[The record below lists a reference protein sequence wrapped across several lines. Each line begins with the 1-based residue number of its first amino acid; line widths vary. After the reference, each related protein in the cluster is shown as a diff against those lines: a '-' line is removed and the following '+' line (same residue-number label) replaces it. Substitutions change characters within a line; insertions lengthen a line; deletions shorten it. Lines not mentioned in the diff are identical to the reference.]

1 MNLQIFNLNINN
13 PEIYYD
19 NLIKNLNSIKN
30 NIGKKRRPGK
40 KTTLRRGDS
49 SNLNLIKN
57 SSSVYNFCNKN
68 VIKLLSII
76 KKDVSE
82 TLRSITLE
90 DKELE
95 ILNYEKKDLEKF
107 LFDEISINKKYNDNY
122 LKLFLLIHSKY
133 YKNTEILYFLRL
145 LLENCES
152 DIFIKILIYNYYLN
166 DIYCDFGNCSSTLFS
181 NKYYISNRK
190 NFLNYTRPLQNDEE
204 SYYKYNYK
212 YTCRL
217 NEVYKCKYN
226 YNNNYKFN
234 FNTLYSCIFFD
245 KFGKSSYDYEYDEEY
260 KKNIIHIRNLAKEKY
275 IGKVKWINENK
286 LFKNTQII
294 FNNSSVKVL
303 REYSPRKFNKQRLD
317 IYFEINNKKIAF
329 EYQGEQHFRSIDFF
343 GGENAFLKRQKL
355 DKLKKT
361 RCKRYGIFLI
371 EFKYDEDLSISSI
384 LNKLERN
391 SIYMSKENIC
401 LEHLH

>member
-1 MNLQIFNLNINN
+1 MA
-13 PEIYYD
+13 
-19 NLIKNLNSIKN
+19 
-30 NIGKKRRPGK
+30 
-40 KTTLRRGDS
+40 RGDS
-49 SNLNLIKN
+49 STLNLIKN

-82 TLRSITLE
+82 TLRSISLE

-95 ILNYEKKDLEKF
+95 ILNYEKEDLEKF

-133 YKNTEILYFLRL
+133 YKNAEILYLLRL

-245 KFGKSSYDYEYDEEY
+245 RFGKSSYDYEYDEEY
-260 KKNIIHIRNLAKEKY
+260 KKNIIHIRNFAKEKY

-294 FNNSSVKVL
+294 FNNSSIKVL
-303 REYSPRKFNKQRLD
+303 REYSPKKFNKQRLD

-391 SIYMSKENIC
+391 SIYMTKENIC

>member
-133 YKNTEILYFLRL
+133 YKNTEILYLLRL

-245 KFGKSSYDYEYDEEY
+245 RFGKSSYDYEYDEEY